1 MACPRKWWRCLR
13 RRTASRT
20 PRAPRANEKR
30 RLRQPPPGSR
40 APPHPS
46 FVRLADRPPKAD
58 LAVVD
63 ANVET
68 AFGVVAHPRLVG
80 DGRSFASIIA
90 DRKHGSL
97 AAFATVR
104 QLAHIHCSSPP
115 PVRHSEPARA
125 LARLTRSRPR
135 SRDTP
140 GQRPGRSRTRRR
152 IHHAYPMAG

>member
-1 MACPRKWWRCLR
+1 MACR
-13 RRTASRT
+13 RRWSPCRPPQPAPPT

-30 RLRQPPPGSR
+30 RLRQPPPWSR
-40 APPHPS
+40 VLQRAS
-46 FVRLADRPPKAD
+46 FVRLADRPPEAD
-58 LAVVD
+58 LPVVN
-63 ANVET
+63 ANVES
-68 AFGVVAHPRLVG
+68 AFGVVAHPCLVG
-80 DGRSFASIIA
+80 NGRAFASIITE
-90 DRKHGSL
+90 RKHGSL